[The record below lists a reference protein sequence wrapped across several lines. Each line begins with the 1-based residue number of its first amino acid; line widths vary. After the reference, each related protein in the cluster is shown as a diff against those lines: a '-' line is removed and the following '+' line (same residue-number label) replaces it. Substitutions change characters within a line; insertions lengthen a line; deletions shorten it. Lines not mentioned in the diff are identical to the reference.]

1 MQKLMMDRLERMR
14 LAIDQGLEG
23 IQCHSVDVDLFDVLG
38 LKDPGEALSRVVCSE
53 LLADTE
59 MESYGDLQYNLV
71 TRHSDTDSR
80 LIYQIL
86 SYASR

>member
-1 MQKLMMDRLERMR
+1 
-14 LAIDQGLEG
+14 
-23 IQCHSVDVDLFDVLG
+23 
-38 LKDPGEALSRVVCSE
+38 
-53 LLADTE
+53 LADTE